1 VRLILGGALLL
12 ATTGA
17 AVEPVKPAAWLAFE
31 RVWAGVAAYSTTIT
45 FFEQKDT
52 KVQTTVLDYTFRK
65 PSSATVHIVKGANA
79 GVTIVWGGG
88 STVVAHRGSGL
99 AALFKKSYSLHDKLM
114 TTIRGSSI
122 DQLSF
127 AAILAHAQDSPG
139 TISQATGPEINGIPT
154 EAVTLIPRSSVADTG
169 LTREIVIISALTNIP
184 LRVLGYTGTTLV
196 RQLDFA
202 NMKLELIP

>member
-1 VRLILGGALLL
+1 MLCCALLL

-17 AVEPVKPAAWLAFE
+17 AIQPSKPAVWLAFE
-31 RVWAGVAAYSTTIT
+31 RAWAGIASYSTTIT
-45 FFEQKDT
+45 FFERKGT
-52 KVQTTVLDYTFRK
+52 KVQTTVLDYSFRK

-79 GVTIVWGGG
+79 GVTIEWSGGT
-88 STVVAHRGSGL
+88 TVVAHRGSGL
-99 AALFKKSYSLHDKLM
+99 AALFKKRYSLHDPLM

-139 TISQATGPEINGIPT
+139 AISQATGPPIDGIPT
-154 EAVTLIPRSSVADTG
+154 EAVTLIPTSSVADTG
-169 LTREIVIISALTNIP
+169 LTREVVVISPLTNLP
-184 LRVLGYTGTTLV
+184 LRILGYAGTELV

-202 NMKLELIP
+202 NMKLMRI